1 MVVFIKMKIRKIG
14 GVFVALWSNILFSM
28 LNLSKVLFWDTDF
41 NKIDFQ
47 KNARYVIEK
56 VVMYGNVSDWRSI
69 QHYYGMEKIKKEVL
83 QSRHLDEKTL
93 SFLSCIFE
101 IPKSQFR
108 CYTMKQFSP
117 THLDF

>member
-1 MVVFIKMKIRKIG
+1 MWFKII
-14 GVFVALWSNILFSM
+14 FM
-28 LNLSKVLFWDTDF
+28 LNLSKVIFWDTDF
-41 NKIDFQ
+41 QKIDFQ

-56 VVMYGNVSDWRSI
+56 VVMYGSVSDWHTI
-69 QHYYGMEKIKKEVL
+69 QNFYGREKIKEEVL

-117 THLDF
+117 THLNF